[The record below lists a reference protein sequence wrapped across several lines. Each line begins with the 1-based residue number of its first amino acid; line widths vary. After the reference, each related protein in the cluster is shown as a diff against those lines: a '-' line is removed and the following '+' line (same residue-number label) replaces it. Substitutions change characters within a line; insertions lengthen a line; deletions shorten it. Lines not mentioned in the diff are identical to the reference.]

1 MKFVEM
7 TLEQIQQAI
16 KAGSPEDM
24 KAYLEQEGIE
34 IPAKA
39 PWNLPD
45 ETAKFGMKLWQ
56 AIMVKPVQKCADG
69 EHDFQPTGKSEMERN
84 AATEPGSTFRHELRC
99 TKCPETKWVSDVKPE
114 PAAEAAGGEEA
125 AAAAA
130 GDPAAERKARIA
142 ARRAA
147 KAAARETAAA
157 E

>member
-24 KAYLEQEGIE
+24 KAYLEQEGVE

-39 PWNLPD
+39 PWNLPE

-56 AIMVKPVQKCADG
+56 AIMVKTVEKCADG
-69 EHDFQPTGKSEMERN
+69 EHDFQLTGRAEMERN
-84 AATEPGSTFRHELRC
+84 AATEPGSTFRREYRC
-99 TKCPETKWVSDVKPE
+99 TKCPETKWESDVKAE
-114 PAAEAAGGEEA
+114 AAAEAAGGEDA
-125 AAAAA
+125 AATA

-147 KAAARETAAA
+147 KAAAREAAA